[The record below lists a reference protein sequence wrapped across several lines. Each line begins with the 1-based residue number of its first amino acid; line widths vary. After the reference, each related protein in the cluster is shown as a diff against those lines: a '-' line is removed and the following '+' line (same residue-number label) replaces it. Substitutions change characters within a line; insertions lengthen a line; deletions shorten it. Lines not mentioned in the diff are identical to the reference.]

1 MTLVEELESLRN
13 RTFSAVGPSTS
24 ATELGVILHR
34 LLQLMLDSER
44 RAQGLLTDQEIM
56 ADLLPVGG
64 EAVAETWAELTPA
77 EEQARR
83 APAGK
88 IWQCGICGKTAVDHY
103 GIIGAHAP
111 GYDERCMLKATLVEE
126 K

>member
-24 ATELGVILHR
+24 ATELGAILHR

-44 RAQGLLTDQEIM
+44 RAQGLLTGQGIK
-56 ADLLPVGG
+56 PVGG
-64 EAVAETWAELTPA
+64 ETWAQLTPA
-77 EEQARR
+77 EKQARR

-88 IWQCGICGKTAVDHY
+88 IWQCGICGKTAVDRY
-103 GIIGAHAP
+103 GLIGTHAP
-111 GYDERCMLKATLVEE
+111 GYDESCMLKATLVDTVGE
-126 K
+126 